1 MNQLEIKDR
10 TECSWDC
17 ISLGEVMLRFDPGD
31 DRIHT
36 ARNFRVFEGGGE
48 YNVARNLASVF
59 HKRTAIVTALA
70 DNEIGRLLEGLI
82 REGGVD
88 ASEILWR
95 YTDGISREVRNGLY
109 FMERGFGMRSPV
121 GSSDR
126 GNTAVSKLAAGDIA
140 WNRIFSKGV
149 RWFHTGGIFTG
160 LSDTTPAAALGAMK
174 AARENNTL
182 VSYDLNFRGSL
193 WNDRGGRDAANKLNA
208 EFLPFVDVV
217 FGLDNFS
224 PGLNEYDEPK
234 FRDAADAMISRF
246 PNIRV
251 IATTLRDVHSA
262 SRHDLGA
269 AVYFD
274 GQVYKAENM
283 TGIEVYDRVGSGDAF
298 AAGLIYGFLSG
309 CDIDTG
315 SSYALANAALTMTSP
330 GDWSTATLS
339 EVKKAAGRGDRNVQR

>member
-1 MNQLEIKDR
+1 MNQLEFKDR
-10 TECSWDC
+10 SECRWDC
-17 ISLGEVMLRFDPGD
+17 VSLGEVMLRLDPGD
-31 DRIHT
+31 ERIHT

-59 HKRTAIVTALA
+59 RKRTAVVTALA
-70 DNEIGRLLEGLI
+70 DNEIGRLIEGLI

-88 ASEILWR
+88 TSEILWR

-109 FMERGFGMRSPV
+109 FMERGFGLRPPV

-126 GNTAVSKLAAGDIA
+126 GNTAVSKLGEGDID
-140 WNRIFSKGV
+140 WNRIFSQGV
-149 RWFHTGGIFTG
+149 QWFHTGGIFTG
-160 LSDTTPAAALGAMK
+160 LSQTTPAAALAAMR
-174 AARENNTL
+174 AARENKTI

-193 WNDRGGRDAANKLNA
+193 WNDRGGRDAANQLNA

-217 FGLDNFS
+217 LGLDNFS
-224 PGLNEYDEPK
+224 PVLSEYGEAK
-234 FRDAADAMISRF
+234 FRDAADAMTARF
-246 PNIRV
+246 PNIKV
-251 IATTLRDVHSA
+251 IATTLRNVHSA

-274 GQVYKAENM
+274 GRVHKPEDLIALD
-283 TGIEVYDRVGSGDAF
+283 VYDRVGSGDAF
-298 AAGLIYGFLSG
+298 AAGLIYGLLSG
-309 CDIDTG
+309 CDIEIG